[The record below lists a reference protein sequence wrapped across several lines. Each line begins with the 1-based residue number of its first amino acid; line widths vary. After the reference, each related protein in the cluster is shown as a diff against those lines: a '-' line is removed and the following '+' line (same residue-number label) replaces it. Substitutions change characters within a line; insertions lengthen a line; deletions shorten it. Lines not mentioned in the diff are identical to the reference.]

1 MASDNCG
8 VRFPP
13 KITTDKTCCSV
24 YGCSS
29 KAKTDTT
36 VRFHRFPKFGQ
47 YFIKRRDIY
56 GEIERTDRAK
66 IWMNV
71 LRITRNKTKN
81 TVVCS
86 LHFQAEDYLFPSKI
100 LSVSIFIYYVKCYN
114 SLL

>member
-1 MASDNCG
+1 MLGG

-24 YGCSS
+24 YGW
-29 KAKTDTT
+29 KTDTT

-47 YFIKRRDIY
+47 HFIKRRNIY
-56 GEIERTDRAK
+56 GEIERTDRSK

-71 LRITRNKTKN
+71 LKIPRNKTKN

-86 LHFQAEDYLFPSKI
+86 LHFQAEDYLFPSKV
-100 LSVSIFIYYVKCYN
+100 VSIFIYYAKRYN
-114 SLL
+114 LGFWHHDDPDQ

>member
-13 KITTDKTCCSV
+13 KITTDKTYCSV

-29 KAKTDTT
+29 KARDTT
-36 VRFHRFPKFGQ
+36 VRFHKFPRFDH
-47 YFIKRRDIY
+47 FIKRKNIY

-71 LRITRNKTKN
+71 LRISQNKTKN

-86 LHFQAEDYLFPSKI
+86 LHYLFPSKV
-100 LSVSIFIYYVKCYN
+100 VSIFIYYVNRYN